1 MPLQRPGGAGFG
13 VTAQM
18 ITLIAGVFLNCVT
31 FQFQAMNIGIPKE
44 IKSGENRVS
53 CTPAGVRHLVSSGHH
68 VVVEAGAGI
77 NSGFGD
83 EKYRRA
89 GAVIAPSAKK
99 VWESELVVKVKEPL
113 AQEYGFF
120 RRNLTL
126 FTFLH
131 LAGEPDLAAELIETG
146 VTAIAYETVQENGR
160 LPLLAPMS
168 EIAGKMSVMMGG
180 FYLSR
185 HQGGEGKL
193 LGGVPGVLPCR
204 VVIFGGGSAGM
215 HAAKVAAGLGAD
227 VTVLEVSQDRMRFLE
242 SALPP
247 QVHTLYS
254 TEQHVEEQLETVDL
268 LIGAVLVPG
277 ATAPKILKKEMLRTM
292 KTGAVFVDISID
304 QGGCAET
311 SRPTTHENPV
321 FMEDNV
327 LHYCVANMPS
337 AYPQTSTEAL
347 TGVTLAYIRRIADF
361 GLESAMVMMP
371 GLSMGLNIWNG
382 AVTHEALA
390 RSLGKPY
397 LENPFI

>member
-1 MPLQRPGGAGFG
+1 
-13 VTAQM
+13 
-18 ITLIAGVFLNCVT
+18 
-31 FQFQAMNIGIPKE
+31 MNIGIPRE
-44 IKSGENRVS
+44 IKTGENRVS
-53 CTPAGVRHLVSSGHH
+53 CTPAGVRHLVSSGHK
-68 VVVEAGAGI
+68 VIVESGAG
-77 NSGFGD
+77 NGSGFGD
-83 EKYRRA
+83 DKYKRA
-89 GAVIAPSAKK
+89 GAVIASSADR
-99 VWESELVVKVKEPL
+99 VWECELVVKVKEPL
-113 AQEYGFF
+113 NQEYRFF

-131 LAGEPDLAAELIETG
+131 LAGVPDLATELLETG
-146 VTAIAYETVQENGR
+146 VTAIAYETVEENGR

-180 FYLSR
+180 FYLAK

-204 VVIFGGGSAGM
+204 VLVFGGGSAGM
-215 HAAKVAAGLGAD
+215 NAAKVAAGLGAD
-227 VTVLEVSQDRMRFLE
+227 VTVLEIDQDRMRFLE
-242 SALPP
+242 SALPQ

-268 LIGAVLVPG
+268 MIGAVLVPG
-277 ATAPKILKKEMLRTM
+277 ATAPQLIKREMLKLM
-292 KTGAVFVDISID
+292 KPGAVFVDISID

-311 SRPTTHENPV
+311 SRPTTHDNPV
-321 FMEDNV
+321 YFEEKV

-347 TGVTLAYIRRIADF
+347 TGVTLPYIRRIADF
-361 GLESAMVMMP
+361 GLDSAMVMMP
-371 GLSMGLNIWNG
+371 GLSTGLNIWNG

-397 LENPFI
+397 LENPFV

>member
-1 MPLQRPGGAGFG
+1 
-13 VTAQM
+13 M
-18 ITLIAGVFLNCVT
+18 ITLLADVSLNSINYKHK
-31 FQFQAMNIGIPKE
+31 AMNIGIPKE
-44 IKSGENRVS
+44 IKTGENRVS
-53 CTPAGVRHLVSSGHH
+53 CTPAGVRHLVSSGHR
-68 VVVEAGAGI
+68 VVVETGAG
-77 NSGFGD
+77 NGSGFSD
-83 EKYRRA
+83 DKYKRA
-89 GAVIAPSAKK
+89 GAVIAPSADR
-99 VWESELVVKVKEPL
+99 VWESEMVVKVKEPL
-113 AQEYGFF
+113 SQEYRFF
-120 RRNLTL
+120 RRDLTL

-131 LAGEPDLAAELIETG
+131 LAGVPELATELLETG

-180 FYLSR
+180 FYLAK

-227 VTVLEVSQDRMRFLE
+227 VTLLEIDQDRMRFLE
-242 SALPP
+242 SALPQ

-277 ATAPKILKKEMLRTM
+277 AIAPKIIRREMLRMM
-292 KTGAVFVDISID
+292 KPGAVFVDISID

-311 SRPTTHENPV
+311 SRPTTHDKPV
-321 FMEDNV
+321 FVEEKV

-347 TGVTLAYIRRIADF
+347 TGVTLPYIRRIADF

>member
-1 MPLQRPGGAGFG
+1 
-13 VTAQM
+13 M
-18 ITLIAGVFLNCVT
+18 ITLIAGESLNCFT
-31 FQFQAMNIGIPKE
+31 LQFHAMNIGIPKE

-53 CTPAGVRHLVSSGHH
+53 CTPAGVRHLVSSGHR
-68 VVVEAGAGI
+68 VVVEAGAGL
-77 NSGFGD
+77 NSGFTD
-83 EKYRRA
+83 DKYRRA
-89 GAVIAPSAKK
+89 GALVAHSPEKA
-99 VWESELVVKVKEPL
+99 WECELVVKVKEPL
-113 AQEYGFF
+113 GQEYHFF
-120 RRNLTL
+120 RRELTL

-131 LAGEPDLAAELIETG
+131 LAGMPELAAELLETG

-193 LGGVPGVLPCR
+193 LGGVPGVLPCN

-215 HAAKVAAGLGAD
+215 HAAKVAAGLGAS
-227 VTVLEVSQDRMRFLE
+227 VTLLEIDQERMRFLE
-242 SALPP
+242 SAMPP
-247 QVHTLYS
+247 QVHTLYF
-254 TEQHVEEQLETVDL
+254 TEQHVEEQLESVDL

-277 ATAPKILKKEMLRTM
+277 AKAPKIIKKEMLKLM
-292 KTGAVFVDISID
+292 KPGAVFVDISID

-311 SRPTTHENPV
+311 SRPTTHEKPV
-321 FMEDNV
+321 FIEGKV
-327 LHYCVANMPS
+327 LHYCVTNMPS

-347 TGVTLAYIRRIADF
+347 TGVTLPYIRRIADF

-390 RSLGKPY
+390 RSLGRPY

>member
-1 MPLQRPGGAGFG
+1 
-13 VTAQM
+13 
-18 ITLIAGVFLNCVT
+18 
-31 FQFQAMNIGIPKE
+31 MNIGIPKE

-53 CTPAGVRHLVSSGHH
+53 CTPAGVRHLVSSGHR
-68 VVVEAGAGI
+68 VVVEASAGV
-77 NSGFGD
+77 NSGFSD
-83 EKYRRA
+83 EKYKRA
-89 GAVIAPSAKK
+89 GAVVTSSPEK
-99 VWESELVVKVKEPL
+99 VWKSDLVVKVKEPL
-113 AQEYGFF
+113 SQEYGFF
-120 RRNLTL
+120 RKDLMI
-126 FTFLH
+126 FTYLH
-131 LAGEPDLAAELIETG
+131 LAGVPALAVELLETN

-180 FYLSR
+180 FYLAK

-204 VVIFGGGSAGM
+204 VTVFGGGSAGM

-227 VTVLEVSQDRMRFLE
+227 VTVLEVDQDRMRFLE

-254 TEQHVEEQLETVDL
+254 TEQHIDEQLETVDL

-277 ATAPKILKKEMLRTM
+277 ATAPKIVKREMLKIM
-292 KTGAVFVDISID
+292 KPGAVFVDISID
-304 QGGCAET
+304 QGGCSET
-311 SRPTTHENPV
+311 SRPTTHDNPV
-321 FMEDNV
+321 FVEEGI

-347 TGVTLAYIRRIADF
+347 TGVTLPYIRRIADF

-397 LENPFI
+397 LENPFV

>member
-1 MPLQRPGGAGFG
+1 MH
-13 VTAQM
+13 
-18 ITLIAGVFLNCVT
+18 
-31 FQFQAMNIGIPKE
+31 IGIPKE
-44 IKSGENRVS
+44 IKSGENRVA
-53 CTPAGVRHLVSSGHH
+53 CTPAGVRNLVSSGHK
-68 VVVEAGAGI
+68 VTVEAGAGM
-77 NSGFGD
+77 NSGFSD
-83 EKYRRA
+83 DKYRRA
-89 GAVIAPSAKK
+89 GAVIVTSADK

-113 AQEYGFF
+113 AGEYHFF
-120 RRNLTL
+120 RKGMTL

-131 LAGEPDLAAELIETG
+131 LAGVPELAGELLETG

-180 FYLSR
+180 FYLSK
-185 HQGGEGKL
+185 HQGGQGKL

-204 VVIFGGGSAGM
+204 VLIFGGGSAGM

-227 VTVLEVSQDRMRFLE
+227 VTVLETDQQKMRFLE

-254 TEQHVEEQLETVDL
+254 TEQHVEEQLESADL

-277 ATAPKILKKEMLRTM
+277 AAAPKIIKRKMLRLM
-292 KTGAVFVDISID
+292 KPGAVFVDISID
-304 QGGCAET
+304 QGGCSES
-311 SRPTTHENPV
+311 SRPTTHDNPV
-321 FMEDNV
+321 FVEEKV
-327 LHYCVANMPS
+327 LHYCVVNMPS
-337 AYPQTSTEAL
+337 AYPRTSTEAL
-347 TGVTLAYIRRIADF
+347 TGVTLPYIRRIADF

-371 GLSMGLNIWNG
+371 GLAMGLNTWNG

-390 RSLGKPY
+390 RSLGRPY

>member
-1 MPLQRPGGAGFG
+1 
-13 VTAQM
+13 M
-18 ITLIAGVFLNCVT
+18 ITLLTDVSFNSFNLKY
-31 FQFQAMNIGIPKE
+31 QAMNIGIPKE
-44 IKSGENRVS
+44 IKTGENRVS
-53 CTPAGVRHLVSSGHH
+53 CTPAGVRHLVSSGHR
-68 VVVEAGAGI
+68 VVVETGAG
-77 NSGFGD
+77 NGSGFGD
-83 EKYRRA
+83 GKYKRA
-89 GAVIAPSAKK
+89 GAVIAPSADR
-99 VWESELVVKVKEPL
+99 VWESEMVVKVKEPL
-113 AQEYGFF
+113 SQEFRFF
-120 RRNLTL
+120 RRDLTL

-131 LAGEPDLAAELIETG
+131 LAGMPELAAELLETG

-180 FYLSR
+180 FYLAK

-227 VTVLEVSQDRMRFLE
+227 VTLLEIDQDRMRFLE
-242 SALPP
+242 SALPQ

-254 TEQHVEEQLETVDL
+254 TEQHVEEQLESVDL

-277 ATAPKILKKEMLRTM
+277 AIAPKIIRREMLRMM
-292 KTGAVFVDISID
+292 KPGAVFVDISID

-311 SRPTTHENPV
+311 SRPTTHDNPV
-321 FMEDNV
+321 FVEEKV

-347 TGVTLAYIRRIADF
+347 TGVTLPYIRRIADF

>member
-1 MPLQRPGGAGFG
+1 
-13 VTAQM
+13 
-18 ITLIAGVFLNCVT
+18 
-31 FQFQAMNIGIPKE
+31 MNIGIPKE

-53 CTPAGVRHLVSSGHH
+53 CTPAGVRHLVSSGHK
-68 VVVEAGAGI
+68 VTVESGAGL
-77 NSGFGD
+77 NSGFAD
-83 EKYRRA
+83 EKYIRA
-89 GAVIAPSAKK
+89 GAVISTSAEK
-99 VWESELVVKVKEPL
+99 VWNSDLVVKVKEPL
-113 AQEYGFF
+113 KQEYGFF
-120 RRNLTL
+120 RKEQMI

-131 LAGEPDLAAELIETG
+131 LASVPELAEEMLEQG

-215 HAAKVAAGLGAD
+215 HAAKVAAGLGSD
-227 VTVLEVSQDRMRFLE
+227 VTLLDVSQERMRFLE

-254 TEQHVEEQLETVDL
+254 TEQHIEEQLQTGDL
-268 LIGAVLVPG
+268 LIGAVNVPG
-277 ATAPKILKKEMLRTM
+277 AAATKIITRETLRLM
-292 KTGAVFVDISID
+292 KPGAVFVDISID
-304 QGGCAET
+304 QGGCSET
-311 SRPTTHENPV
+311 SRPTTHDKPV
-321 FMEDNV
+321 YFEEKV

-347 TGVTLAYIRRIADF
+347 TGVTLPYIRRIADF

-371 GLSMGLNIWNG
+371 GLSPGLNIWNG
-382 AVTHEALA
+382 AVTHEAVA

>member
-1 MPLQRPGGAGFG
+1 
-13 VTAQM
+13 M
-18 ITLIAGVFLNCVT
+18 ITLLADVSLNSINYKHK
-31 FQFQAMNIGIPKE
+31 AMNIGIPKE
-44 IKSGENRVS
+44 IKTGENRVS
-53 CTPAGVRHLVSSGHH
+53 CTPAGVRHLVSSGHR
-68 VVVEAGAGI
+68 VVVETGAG
-77 NSGFGD
+77 NGSGFSD
-83 EKYRRA
+83 DKYKRA
-89 GAVIAPSAKK
+89 GAVIAPSADR
-99 VWESELVVKVKEPL
+99 VWESEMVVKVKEPL
-113 AQEYGFF
+113 SQEYRFF
-120 RRNLTL
+120 RRDLTL

-131 LAGEPDLAAELIETG
+131 LAGVPELATELLETG

-180 FYLSR
+180 FYLAK

-227 VTVLEVSQDRMRFLE
+227 VTLLEIDQDRMRFLE
-242 SALPP
+242 SALPQ

-254 TEQHVEEQLETVDL
+254 TEQHVEDQLETVDL

-277 ATAPKILKKEMLRTM
+277 AIAPKIIRREMLRMM
-292 KTGAVFVDISID
+292 KPGAVFVDISID

-311 SRPTTHENPV
+311 SRPTTHDKPV
-321 FMEDNV
+321 FVEEKV

-347 TGVTLAYIRRIADF
+347 TGVTLPYIRRIADF